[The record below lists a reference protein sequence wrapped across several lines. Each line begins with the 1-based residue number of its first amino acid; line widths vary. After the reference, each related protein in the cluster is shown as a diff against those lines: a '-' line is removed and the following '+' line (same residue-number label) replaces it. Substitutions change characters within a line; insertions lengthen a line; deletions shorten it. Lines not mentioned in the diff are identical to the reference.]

1 MSALFLYKLQ
11 GLKSHF
17 DNPYKTW
24 RSMCMCKV
32 LKGRR
37 IENTSEVTRDD
48 KGHRWIKI
56 NILIDFIVKQID
68 IKC

>member
-1 MSALFLYKLQ
+1 
-11 GLKSHF
+11 
-17 DNPYKTW
+17 
-24 RSMCMCKV
+24 MCKV

-48 KGHRWIKI
+48 KAHRWIKI